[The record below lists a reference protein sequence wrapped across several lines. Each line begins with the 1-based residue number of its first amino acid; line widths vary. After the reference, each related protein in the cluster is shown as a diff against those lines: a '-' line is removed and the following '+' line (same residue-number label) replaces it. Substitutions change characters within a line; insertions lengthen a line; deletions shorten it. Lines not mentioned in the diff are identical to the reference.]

1 MFLENKISVV
11 IPCYNVKD
19 TVTDAVSSAYA
30 SKDVFVEVIC
40 VDNNSNDGT
49 FDLLQSLKS
58 KFNDLI
64 ILKEEKPGANCAR
77 NRGLKQAVFTW
88 IQFLDADDILDPY
101 KLANQIEIAKKAK
114 PEVSFI
120 AGAYLKRDLKG
131 LDKKVEVNENGLI
144 SVFIGN
150 AGITSSN
157 LWRKSSLDSVGGW
170 NENYL
175 SSQETEL
182 MFRLIANG
190 FTYLYDKNH
199 LTIVR
204 ERELG
209 QISKSNPKTRLRQ
222 YILVRLGIID
232 FIQKKSLIF
241 ESSSLDKLYD
251 FLVVTLIELSLYDLI
266 DSASIFNAHVNDKW
280 KVANNF
286 GMNWFKKFLIK
297 TLGFKN
303 FCIVYN
309 FFTVSTKIRIIAP

>member
-1 MFLENKISVV
+1 
-11 IPCYNVKD
+11 
-19 TVTDAVSSAYA
+19 
-30 SKDVFVEVIC
+30 
-40 VDNNSNDGT
+40 
-49 FDLLQSLKS
+49 
-58 KFNDLI
+58 
-64 ILKEEKPGANCAR
+64 
-77 NRGLKQAVFTW
+77 VFTW